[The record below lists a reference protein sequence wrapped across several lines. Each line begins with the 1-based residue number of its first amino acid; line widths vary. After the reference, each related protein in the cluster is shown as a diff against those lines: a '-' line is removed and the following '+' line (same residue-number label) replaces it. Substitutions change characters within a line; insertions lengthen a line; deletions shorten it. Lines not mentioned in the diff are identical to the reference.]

1 MYEIRDIDQAQTDST
16 KRSNFSA
23 SKPYASRV
31 TKTQKCMYCVFNAEI
46 INPNLTDPNIT
57 QHFKIY
63 KTTFLHQNYC
73 NKKLDRQKKYS
84 EKGHVW

>member
-1 MYEIRDIDQAQTDST
+1 
-16 KRSNFSA
+16 
-23 SKPYASRV
+23 
-31 TKTQKCMYCVFNAEI
+31 MYCVFNAEI

-73 NKKLDRQKKYS
+73 NKKLDRQKNYS